1 MRSITVRTLH
11 DLAVPLPALDQ
22 QREIGAA
29 LHAIDEK
36 TRAHEEIIRA
46 TADLRE
52 VLSDL
57 LMSGDLPTGSSA
69 P

>member
-1 MRSITVRTLH
+1 MRTLR
-11 DLAVPLPALDQ
+11 DLPVSLPALDRQ
-22 QREIGAA
+22 WEIGAA
-29 LHAIDEK
+29 LHAVDEK
-36 TRAHEEIIRA
+36 IRAHEEIIRA

-52 VLSDL
+52 ALSDL

>member
-11 DLAVPLPALDQ
+11 DLPVPLPPLDQ

-29 LHAIDEK
+29 LHVIDEK
-36 TRAHEEIIRA
+36 IRAHEEIIRV
-46 TADLRE
+46 TVDLRE
-52 VLSDL
+52 ALCDL
-57 LMSGDLPTGSSA
+57 LMPGDLPTGSSA